1 MDTRAEHPQSPFGKE
16 PNGFGV
22 EAVFFHSYARSQRFD
37 CVTIL
42 NRYSGLQDDRP
53 AVRSLIGEVD
63 RTP

>member
-1 MDTRAEHPQSPFGKE
+1 VDTPANHPQSPFSKE
-16 PNGFGV
+16 PNGCGV
-22 EAVFFHSYARSQRFD
+22 ETVFFHPYARSQRFD